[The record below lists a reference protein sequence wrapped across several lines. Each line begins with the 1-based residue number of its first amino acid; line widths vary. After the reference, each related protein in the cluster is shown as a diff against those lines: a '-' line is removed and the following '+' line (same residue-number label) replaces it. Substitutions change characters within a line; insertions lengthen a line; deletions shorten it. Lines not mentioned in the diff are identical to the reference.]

1 MAPQWEG
8 VEPCRQQL
16 GRSQLC
22 QLLSIGE
29 AMIQINGQYEL
40 ADFKKAQALHARR
53 GRLATWGV
61 YYVIGLM
68 ALITGVGGVLAIMG
82 RFP

>member
-1 MAPQWEG
+1 
-8 VEPCRQQL
+8 
-16 GRSQLC
+16 
-22 QLLSIGE
+22 
-29 AMIQINGQYEL
+29 MIQINGQYEL

-82 RFP
+82 RFPWHVSSHEYSRSRKTSPPLLR